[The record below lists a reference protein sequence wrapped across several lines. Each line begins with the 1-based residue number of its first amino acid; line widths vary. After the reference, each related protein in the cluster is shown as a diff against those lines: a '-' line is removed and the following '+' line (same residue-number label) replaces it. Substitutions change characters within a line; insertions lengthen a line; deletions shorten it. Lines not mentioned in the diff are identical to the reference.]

1 MNLLVD
7 ELPEAVEIDG
17 QEYEINTDFRACL
30 RVILAFE
37 DGELTNMEKQMI
49 MLQNL
54 YPVQPENTRAA
65 MEMAVKFLNG
75 GQAADSESDDKP
87 RLYSFDQDGN
97 FIFAAFKQTHGVDL
111 ATEPLHWWKF
121 LTLFMDLG
129 AETTFCSLVGL
140 RKRVKSGKAT
150 KEERKAYREMGD
162 VAELKKLDTRT
173 LEEKERAAEF
183 FRLAEEGRKRR
194 EAKKAA
200 SQSQS

>member
-37 DGELTNMEKQMI
+37 DGELTTFEKQMV
-49 MLQNL
+49 MLSNL

-65 MEMAVKFLNG
+65 LELGMKFLNG
-75 GQAADSESDDKP
+75 GEEAEKDEDEKP

-121 LTLFMDLG
+121 LSLFMDLG
-129 AETTFCSLVGL
+129 AETTFCSIVGL
-140 RKRVKSGKAT
+140 RKRIKSGKAS
-150 KEERKAYREMGD
+150 KEERKAYRDMRD
-162 VAELKKLDTRT
+162 VIDLPEQDTHT
-173 LEEKERAAEF
+173 SEEKERAAEF

-194 EAKKAA
+194 EAQKN
-200 SQSQS
+200 QS